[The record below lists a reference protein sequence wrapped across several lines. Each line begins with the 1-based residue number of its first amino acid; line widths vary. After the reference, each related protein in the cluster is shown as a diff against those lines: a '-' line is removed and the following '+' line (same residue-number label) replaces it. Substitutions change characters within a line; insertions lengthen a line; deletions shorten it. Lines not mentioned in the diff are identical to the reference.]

1 MPQTAIVNSCICDS
15 IKAVPAISGFMQSSA
30 RHSCAPHWLVFCPA
44 LPGPAMYCPPPCRV
58 LPCLASS
65 APKCSQ
71 RQSASGT
78 PKQSQRQSACCQPK
92 QSQRQSACSAPKQSQ
107 RQSARSAPKQ
117 SQRQSASCQPKRSQR
132 LSASASCPSQRSQ
145 RQSANSAPKQSQRRE
160 LPVKAEHT
168 DARTLA

>member
-15 IKAVPAISGFMQSSA
+15 IKAATAISGFMQSSA
-30 RHSCAPHWLVFCPA
+30 RHSCAPHWPVFCPA

-92 QSQRQSACSAPKQSQ
+92 RGQRQSACSAPKQSQ

-132 LSASASCPSQRSQ
+132 QRASRNRLLQQLLQQC
-145 RQSANSAPKQSQRRE
+145 AP
-160 LPVKAEHT
+160 
-168 DARTLA
+168 D